1 MSELIKGFLKLCK
14 FKMFWEFLVICE
26 LFKAANLVLEIQ
38 EWFKLH
44 KLFFVWN
51 SSAGV
56 GLGHEAEKDI

>member
-1 MSELIKGFLKLCK
+1 MSELIKSFLKLYK
-14 FKMFWEFLVICE
+14 FKMFWEFLVIRE

-44 KLFFVWN
+44 KLLLVWN